1 MSDIILMEA
10 GEHGG
15 NPLTTAYCYR

>member
-10 GEHGG
+10 GESGR